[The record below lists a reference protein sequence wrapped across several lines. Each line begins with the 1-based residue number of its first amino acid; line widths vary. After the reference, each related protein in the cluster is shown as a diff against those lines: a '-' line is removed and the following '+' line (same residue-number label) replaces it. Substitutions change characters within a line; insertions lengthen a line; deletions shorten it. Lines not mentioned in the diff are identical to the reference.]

1 MDEMYGRQRTQSNR
15 GRHRGRGFTLIEVMI
30 VIAIILALASL
41 IGVALFSRFGEAQTN
56 ITRIQMKTIGD
67 ALKDFRRVFNRYPTD
82 DEGISV
88 LWSSANLDDPEAEDK
103 WTKFMEEPA
112 PNDQWGNPWGYRQIS
127 EHGDESTYDLWS
139 NGPDGE
145 EGTDDDI
152 TSWSEGGDSEGSFD
166 FESAPPAPGG

>member
-1 MDEMYGRQRTQSNR
+1 MDETNTRWRSQLT
-15 GRHRGRGFTLIEVMI
+15 RHRTTRAGFTLIEVMI

-56 ITRIQMKTIGD
+56 ITKIQMKTMGD

-82 DEGISV
+82 DEGVSV
-88 LWSSANLDDPEAEDK
+88 LWSSANLDSPEAEDK

-112 PNDQWGNPWGYRQIS
+112 PNDQWGNPWGYRQVS
-127 EHGDESTYDLWS
+127 ENGDETTYDLWS